1 MRSREFINT
10 LLIESRGLFGRS
22 QGDIFV
28 DDNGNEIKFDHI
40 DMMPSDRPNDAYKD
54 EKTMLKDLNQL
65 TASADVEPV
74 QVNMRNN
81 RARAFAVATLKY
93 DDGSEEKW
101 IKWAIVVPSNLL
113 GWWKNNEIPTTGP
126 RWTLKTKTAVKARSG
141 LTPQDLIKTDKQS
154 FGSVPSIVDRVAS
167 NLPEAIKQG
176 IGMIANGQLPAI
188 FVGQKDNMEAIRDHL
203 GEIIQPIALMSGL
216 IKGDADKAAN
226 DVLGGSFAES
236 KVVWPQSKNT
246 GLIDSYFIGPSG
258 RTLGI
263 SSKGNK
269 GANASVQNIESGM
282 KNATPEWLAKNK
294 QAVSI
299 IRTISQSSAK
309 LAPIALGI
317 KLRLI
322 SEEEG
327 SELLSYVNTP
337 TKKPRN
343 LNPNLKAL
351 MAKVVVKDYKQIG
364 YSAGFH
370 MLTGLAK
377 EVVEVINST
386 PGFSKACMD
395 ILNQSDIMQVYTE
408 AKIVGQDVH
417 ITGFRSV
424 YPPTYSGRVNLT
436 SGKVYYTTGIK
447 GKFTFDYKSS

>member
-1 MRSREFINT
+1 MRSEEFINT
-10 LLIESRGLFGRS
+10 SLNESRGLFGRS

-40 DMMPSDRPNDAYKD
+40 DMMPSDRPNDAYQD
-54 EKTMLKDLNQL
+54 EGTMLADIKKL
-65 TASADVEPV
+65 TPNIDAQ
-74 QVNMRNN
+74 QVNQRIS
-81 RARAFAVATLKY
+81 RARAFAIATLKY

-101 IKWAIVVPSNLL
+101 IKWANVVPSNLF
-113 GWWKNNEIPTTGP
+113 GWWKNNEVPTTGP
-126 RWTLKTKTAVKARSG
+126 RWVLKTKTAAKARSG

-154 FGSVPSIVDRVAS
+154 FGSVPSIVDRVAA
-167 NLPEAIKQG
+167 NLPETIKQG

-269 GANASVQNIESGM
+269 GANASVQNIENGM
-282 KNATPEWLAKNK
+282 KNATPVWLTKNK

-299 IRTISQSSAK
+299 IRTIGQFSAK
-309 LAPIALGI
+309 EAPIALGI

-327 SELLSYVNTP
+327 SELSSYVNIP
-337 TKKPRN
+337 SKKPRN
-343 LNPNLKAL
+343 LNPNLKDL
-351 MAKVVVKDYKQIG
+351 MAKVAVKDYNQIG
-364 YSAGFH
+364 YSAGYH
-370 MLTGLAK
+370 MLAGLAK
-377 EVVEVINST
+377 QVCEVINSM
-386 PGFSKACMD
+386 PDFSKACMD
-395 ILNQSDIMQVYTE
+395 ILNQSDIMQIYTE

-424 YPPTYSGRVNLT
+424 YPPTYSGSVNLT
-436 SGKVYYTTGIK
+436 SGKVYYATGIN
-447 GKFTFDYKSS
+447 GKFTFDYKS